1 MDAEPRTVDV
11 DGLRIGYRRAGRG
24 KPLLLLHGG
33 FSDSRE
39 WRPQLDDLSDELDV
53 IAMDCLGCGASADAP
68 PEFTIA
74 AYADLAV
81 GFLHAL
87 GLKSAHVGGISFGS
101 LYALVIYRHHP
112 EAVRSLILAG
122 AYAGWAGSLAAAEV
136 ARRIA
141 WAEDALTRPAD
152 EWGPDFLKT
161 VYSDPSP
168 ELLAEAMEVL
178 RDVRPGGFTPVART
192 FWEEDVRDVLPTI
205 HVRTLLINGEK
216 DARAQLPVA
225 RQLQSRIPDATLVV
239 VPGAGHGVNGQAPL
253 AFNTAVRV
261 FVSRVRG

>member
-1 MDAEPRTVDV
+1 VDPEARTVEV
-11 DGLRIGYRRAGRG
+11 EGLRIGYRRAGRG

-39 WRPQLDDLSDELDV
+39 WRPQLEGLSDELDV

-68 PEFTIA
+68 PGFELKD
-74 AYADLAV
+74 YADVAA
-81 GFLHAL
+81 GFLAAL
-87 GLKSAHVGGISFGS
+87 GLRSAHVGGISFGS

-112 EAVRSLILAG
+112 ETVRSLILAG

-152 EWGPDFLKT
+152 EWGPDFLAT

-168 ELLAEAMEVL
+168 ELVAEAMEIL
-178 RDVRPGGFTPVART
+178 RDVCPGGFTPVARI
-192 FWEEDVRDVLPTI
+192 FWEADVREVLPTI
-205 HVRTLLINGEK
+205 DVRVLLINGEK
-216 DARAQLPVA
+216 DARATLPVT
-225 RQLQSRIPDATLVV
+225 RQMQSRIPDATLAV
-239 VPGAGHGVNGQAPL
+239 VPGAGHGVNGEAPF

-261 FVSRVRG
+261 FLSRVPR

>member
-1 MDAEPRTVDV
+1 MDAEARTVEV

-39 WRPQLDDLSDELDV
+39 WRPQLEELSDELDV
-53 IAMDCLGCGASADAP
+53 IAMDCLGCGASSDAP
-68 PEFTIA
+68 PGFELED
-74 AYADLAV
+74 YADVAA
-81 GFLHAL
+81 GFLAAL

-101 LYALVIYRHHP
+101 LYALVLYRHHP
-112 EAVRSLILAG
+112 HAVRSLILAG

-152 EWGPDFLKT
+152 EWGPDFLAT

-168 ELLAEAMEVL
+168 ELLEEAMEIL

-192 FWEEDVRDVLPTI
+192 FWKADVREVLPTI
-205 HVRTLLINGEK
+205 DVRVLLINGEK
-216 DARAQLPVA
+216 DARATLPVT
-225 RQLQSRIPDATLVV
+225 RQMQSRIPDATLAT
-239 VPGAGHGVNGQAPL
+239 VPNAGHGVNGEAPF

-261 FVSRVRG
+261 FISRVPR